1 MTGEEIPLDRIAEPQ
16 RAELLQ
22 QAHQLIDKGDV

>member
-1 MTGEEIPLDRIAEPQ
+1 VGDWVEVRIAVPQ

-22 QAHQLIDKGDV
+22 QAKLQLHH